1 MTRIKQSFS
10 IILMLLVTV
19 ALQAQTEQYKIFV
32 GSSSKLNFSFLN
44 VSQKSDQ
51 GSVNVNKSTDINLA
65 PQAGAFVINNLA
77 IGLEIPFAYSY
88 QNNILTN
95 TKNYSTSIALAPFVR
110 YYFGQTKIKPYLN
123 GLVGVGTMKSKTVG
137 SFYNDNSKYNLF
149 LYQVGGGVGF
159 FLGDKVSLDVDLSYA
174 SGAEKPTEN
183 NTDNTRYVTGGIGM
197 EVGFTIFL

>member
-1 MTRIKQSFS
+1 MTRVKQSISF
-10 IILMLLVTV
+10 ILMIFVSV

-44 VSQKSDQ
+44 SSQKSDQ
-51 GSVNVNKSTDINLA
+51 GSVNLNKSADINLA

-88 QNNILTN
+88 KNNILTN
-95 TKNYSTSIALAPFVR
+95 TKDYTASIALAPFVR

-123 GLVGVGTMKSKTVG
+123 GLVGVGTMKSKTEG
-137 SFYNDNSKYNLF
+137 SFFSDNSKYRLF

-159 FLGDKVSLDVDLSYA
+159 FLGDKVSLDVALSYA
-174 SGAEKPTEN
+174 GGAQKPTEN
-183 NTDNTRYVTGGIGM
+183 NTDNTRFVTGGIGT